1 MDAKAE
7 IEREERKEERQSLE
21 AFNAEH
27 GRDLEKSA
35 STDIDLRDG
44 WFPWSRKQG
53 DAGTEAEGAGE
64 GDEVDVGGFEVEG
77 DIPLTEQSS
86 LTMAWNAVREQYTKW
101 SMVLST
107 GTATPYSSSSYSKR
121 WS

>member
-21 AFNAEH
+21 AFDAEH

-35 STDIDLRDG
+35 STEGHSTGTG

-53 DAGTEAEGAGE
+53 GDGTEAEGAGV
-64 GDEVDVGGFEVEG
+64 GDEGNVGGFEVEG
-77 DIPLTEQSS
+77 DIPLTEPSS
-86 LTMAWNAVREQYTKW
+86 LALAWNAVREQYKIL
-101 SMVLST
+101 LS
-107 GTATPYSSSSYSKR
+107 GR
-121 WS
+121 